1 MRTIDVTYLVS
12 TLGRTGPTNQLFN
25 LISRLDRSRFKPSIV
40 TISQEPYDSRIEDF
54 KELGIPVLTL
64 NCSRV
69 GSLFRGSA
77 HLSRVLDNTQPDVLH
92 SQGLRADFLN
102 SISGRNCAHI
112 STQRNDPFHDYPML
126 FGFLAGL
133 IIARIHK
140 TILLRIPTIVSCS
153 YSIEEANARRG
164 IRCSTIQNG
173 IETNDSFVVPHITK
187 ITRRV
192 QLRLPQDKLLFICV
206 APLIHRKNIVNLIRT
221 FGEARDAQTR
231 HLILLGDGPLLTRA
245 RRLAAEFKN
254 ITVIGR
260 VENVDE
266 YLQASDCLLSA
277 SRSEGLPN
285 SVIEALA
292 WGLPVILSDIPAHRE
307 IHRIE
312 KNAGSLFALQNH
324 QALAQLIEDFERS
337 DITAY
342 AARSIAAESLNANV
356 MANHYQDLYQS
367 LAHASIK
374 HQ

>member
-25 LISRLDRSRFKPSIV
+25 LISRLDLSRFTPRIV
-40 TISQEPYDSRIEDF
+40 TISREPCDSRIRDF
-54 KELGIPVLTL
+54 KDLGIPVVTL

-77 HLSRVLDNTQPDVLH
+77 HLSRVLDNTQPDILH

-102 SISGRNCAHI
+102 LMSGRNCAQV
-112 STQRNDPFHDYPML
+112 STQRNDPFRDYPML
-126 FGFLAGL
+126 FGFLAGS

-140 TILLRIPTIVSCS
+140 TILLKIPAIVSCS
-153 YSIEEANARRG
+153 YSIEEANALRG
-164 IRCSTIQNG
+164 IPCSTIQNG
-173 IETNDSFVVPHITK
+173 IETDNSFVVPHATK

-192 QLRLPQDKLLFICV
+192 QLGLPQEKLLFICV

-221 FGEARDAQTR
+221 FGGVRDAQTR
-231 HLILLGDGPLLTRA
+231 HLIVLGDGPLLTRA
-245 RRLAAEFKN
+245 RSLAAEFEN
-254 ITVIGR
+254 ITVIGH

-312 KNAGSLFALQNH
+312 PNAGNLFALQDH
-324 QALAQLIEDFERS
+324 RVLTQLIDDFERS
-337 DITAY
+337 EITTY
-342 AARSIAAESLNANV
+342 AARSIATDSLNASV